1 MSQLKG
7 GAKAK
12 AVLDPLPTKGLPKA
26 TPERI
31 IRWIERFIIVPKGFG
46 SRKPM
51 KLANFQK
58 QMIREIFSD
67 TVVRSAVASLPR
79 GQGKTS
85 LSAALALFALF
96 DESVDDPEVLAV
108 ASDERTAE
116 ILLNTCKRMC
126 ELNPLLAER
135 VVLYMD
141 KITCPGTNG
150 VLMALPSRE
159 TALHGRSPS
168 YLSLDELHLCSAE
181 TWEACVTAS
190 GKREKSLV
198 VAISTPATTR
208 DSVMYQLVEH
218 GRTDSDPTFRLI
230 EHAAPNDCAIDDEVA
245 WRIGNPAIDAGFLS
259 IDGLRST
266 LKVTR
271 PARFRQLRL
280 GQWVDSDD
288 AWISFDQWMA
298 LTDLDRV
305 VSADEPI
312 VLGWDGSISNDA
324 SCLIGCTVPQDIDEK
339 PHLFVVGIWERNKL
353 DPNWQVPREEVDQV
367 VRTTMANYNV
377 QALCA
382 DPYFWQAE
390 IQRWNN
396 EFGNVIEW
404 NTASPQRMAR
414 GADALYAAYKSQN
427 LSHCGNATLA
437 LHAANVVTRDT
448 PHGVIPVKRSKN
460 SQAKIDALIAA
471 LIAHSHA
478 VHLSNQPKEQTAL
491 GGIYFV

>member
-1 MSQLKG
+1 MRLKG
-7 GAKAK
+7 GAKAN
-12 AVLDPLPTKGLPKA
+12 ASMEPLPLKGFPKA

-31 IRWIERFIIVPKGFG
+31 IRWIQTFVIVPKGYG

-51 KLANFQK
+51 KLAAFQK
-58 QMIREIFSD
+58 DIIRQIFGEPG
-67 TVVRSAVASLPR
+67 VRSALVSMPR

-85 LSAALALFALF
+85 LSAALALYALF
-96 DESVDDPEVLAV
+96 DDSVDDPEVLAV

-116 ILLNTCKRMC
+116 VLLDACKRMI

-135 VVLYMD
+135 AILYMD
-141 KITCPGTNG
+141 KIVCPATNG
-150 VLMALPSRE
+150 VLRALPSRE
-159 TALHGRSPS
+159 SALHGRSPS
-168 YLSLDELHLCSAE
+168 YLSLDELHLCTPE

-198 VAISTPATTR
+198 LAISTPATTR
-208 DSVMYQLVEH
+208 DSIMFQLVEH
-218 GRTDSDPTFRLI
+218 GRTDSDPSFKFI
-230 EHAAPNDCAIDDEVA
+230 EYAAPNDCAIDDEAA

-280 GQWVDSDD
+280 GQWTDGDDS
-288 AWISFDQWMA
+288 WISFDRWMA
-298 LTDLDRV
+298 LADPDRV
-305 VSADEPI
+305 VGIDEPI
-312 VLGWDGSISNDA
+312 VLGWDGSVRNDA
-324 SCLIGCTVPQDIDEK
+324 SCLVGCTIPQSVDDV
-339 PHLFVVGIWERNKL
+339 PHLFVVGIWARNRL
-353 DPNWQVPREEVDQV
+353 DPNWQVPRDEVDRT
-367 VRTTMANYNV
+367 VRETMANYNV
-377 QALCA
+377 EALCA

-414 GADALYAAYKSQN
+414 GADALYAAYESQK
-427 LSHCGNATLA
+427 LSHDGNATLA

-448 PHGVIPVKRSKN
+448 PHGAIPVKRSKN

-478 VHLSNQPKEQTAL
+478 AHLSNQPKESPAL
-491 GGIYFV
+491 GGLYFV

>member
-1 MSQLKG
+1 
-7 GAKAK
+7 
-12 AVLDPLPTKGLPKA
+12 
-26 TPERI
+26 
-31 IRWIERFIIVPKGFG
+31 
-46 SRKPM
+46 
-51 KLANFQK
+51 
-58 QMIREIFSD
+58 
-67 TVVRSAVASLPR
+67 
-79 GQGKTS
+79 
-85 LSAALALFALF
+85 
-96 DESVDDPEVLAV
+96 
-108 ASDERTAE
+108 
-116 ILLNTCKRMC
+116 
-126 ELNPLLAER
+126 
-135 VVLYMD
+135 
-141 KITCPGTNG
+141 
-150 VLMALPSRE
+150 
-159 TALHGRSPS
+159 
-168 YLSLDELHLCSAE
+168 
-181 TWEACVTAS
+181 
-190 GKREKSLV
+190 
-198 VAISTPATTR
+198 
-208 DSVMYQLVEH
+208 
-218 GRTDSDPTFRLI
+218 
-230 EHAAPNDCAIDDEVA
+230 
-245 WRIGNPAIDAGFLS
+245 
-259 IDGLRST
+259 
-266 LKVTR
+266 
-271 PARFRQLRL
+271 
-280 GQWVDSDD
+280 
-288 AWISFDQWMA
+288 MA

-367 VRTTMANYNV
+367 VRMTMANYNV

-427 LSHCGNATLA
+427 LSHDGNATLA

-471 LIAHSHA
+471 LIAHAHA
-478 VHLSNQPKEQTAL
+478 AHLSNQPKEQTAL